1 MSILSNVLLIT
12 VDDLNYDSVGCFGCQ
27 VDDITPNIDKL
38 ASEGVRFNNSHVTIA
53 VCQPSRSVLLTGRY
67 PHHNGARG
75 FEEIDASVT
84 TLTQVLHR
92 EGFLNGIIGK
102 EDHVAPKEKFFW
114 DEYVQTYC
122 EEEGWGRSPEVY
134 YDKVKQFLTRAREE
148 GKPFFL
154 MANSHD
160 PHRPYVGADDEMFY
174 FGHHPTADRIYT
186 PEEIT
191 VPGCLPDLPD
201 VRKELA
207 QYFSSVHRGDQI
219 VGKILQALDDMGY
232 RDDTLVLFL
241 SDNGMALPYAKTNCY
256 LNSTK
261 SPYIMRWPGRIP
273 AGSVSDAL
281 VSGIDFTPTV
291 LDVLGIEPIVDADG
305 RSMKHMIMEGAEQ
318 YDDIFTLFFKTNN
331 NHITHRA
338 LHFPMRCVQNK
349 RFCNGIFNHTSLCE
363 FNQGKLLLH
372 LTIPFEKKPKTN
384 LPSDNLKYYRQ
395 RKQMTTRQLAEKLDI
410 VPATVVLYESGKH
423 PIPYDVAIKLADVL
437 KIEAALFYD
446 DFSRFLA
453 VPYTEALKSV
463 RMALGLS
470 QKAFAEQIE
479 VIPSYYY
486 KLEEGNRRPS
496 RKVYQKICAVLE
508 ATGRQTSLLWEQPL
522 Q

>member
-148 GKPFFL
+148 GKSFFL

-174 FGHHPTADRIYT
+174 FGHHTTADRIYT

-261 SPYIMRWPGRIP
+261 SPYIMRWPGFRQRR
-273 AGSVSDAL
+273 AGLRHRLYAHCAGRAGHRADRGRGRQIHEAYDHGGRGAVRRYLYPVLQDEQYPHHPPLAAFPQAL
-281 VSGIDFTPTV
+281 
-291 LDVLGIEPIVDADG
+291 
-305 RSMKHMIMEGAEQ
+305 RAEQ
-318 YDDIFTLFFKTNN
+318 ALLQWYFQS
-331 NHITHRA
+331 HI
-338 LHFPMRCVQNK
+338 
-349 RFCNGIFNHTSLCE
+349 
-363 FNQGKLLLH
+363 
-372 LTIPFEKKPKTN
+372 
-384 LPSDNLKYYRQ
+384 
-395 RKQMTTRQLAEKLDI
+395 
-410 VPATVVLYESGKH
+410 
-423 PIPYDVAIKLADVL
+423 
-437 KIEAALFYD
+437 
-446 DFSRFLA
+446 A
-453 VPYTEALKSV
+453 V
-463 RMALGLS
+463 
-470 QKAFAEQIE
+470 
-479 VIPSYYY
+479 
-486 KLEEGNRRPS
+486 
-496 RKVYQKICAVLE
+496 
-508 ATGRQTSLLWEQPL
+508 
-522 Q
+522 